1 MFEPGAHLLYDK
13 RDSHDLINGLILME
27 FEAIFIKTG
36 VKWNHIFIAQ
46 ISTMYRRFL
55 TRLTNKT
62 RLTYNRVLQ
71 TPFGQFQA
79 CRPQII
85 CYKHRSYE
93 QVTQELQV
101 HAEYREGAVVSI

>member
-13 RDSHDLINGLILME
+13 SDSHDLINGLILME
-27 FEAIFIKTG
+27 FEASFIKTG

-62 RLTYNRVLQ
+62 RLLVDL
-71 TPFGQFQA
+71 
-79 CRPQII
+79 
-85 CYKHRSYE
+85 
-93 QVTQELQV
+93 L
-101 HAEYREGAVVSI
+101 